1 MQEFTNFLESSTV
14 HGLVYISRT
23 KKLIRLFWI
32 AVIIF
37 GFTAAIL
44 LILESFQSWAE
55 SPVSTTIETM
65 PITKLTFPKVTV
77 CPPKNTYTDLNYD
90 LMMLEN
96 MDLDNET
103 RKIMSDYA
111 MELLHENLFDSI
123 LTNMNKLEDDDRYY
137 NWYHGLTDIEI
148 PAPEDYIGPYRNL
161 FYRLTTQATSGSIS
175 TQYFD
180 EVFDADKI
188 DSDIQFYI
196 NLGAPPNVVNNAS
209 LRNVT
214 FQIEIEKVAMKDLS
228 NGYDKF
234 FFNGY
239 DKYSIDQVDVSHIQ
253 DIIEVTEPLPIDPFE
268 VNADRLTTTETVKN
282 LKMDQMPG
290 FKIKW
295 LWDWEYID
303 LYDYYNLNSSEEL
316 EYYYS
321 NEESHEFLFTK
332 RIAFIRIVLIQI
344 YFCSLINIVE

>member
-1 MQEFTNFLESSTV
+1 MQEFTNYLESSTV
-14 HGLVYISRT
+14 HGLVYISQT

-32 AVIIF
+32 AVILF
-37 GFTAAIL
+37 GFTAAAM

-55 SPVSTTIETM
+55 SPVKTTIETM

-96 MDLDNET
+96 MDLHNNT

-111 MELLHENLFDSI
+111 IELLHENLYNAI
-123 LTNMNKLEDDDRYY
+123 LNNMNKLEDDDRYY

-148 PAPEDYIGPYRNL
+148 PAPEDTFTYRNL
-161 FYRLTTQATSGSIS
+161 VYRLTTQAASGSIS
-175 TQYFD
+175 TQHFG
-180 EVFDADKI
+180 EIFDANKI
-188 DSDIQFYI
+188 DPDIQFHI
-196 NLGAPPNVVNNAS
+196 SMGAPPNVVNNAT

-214 FQIEIEKVAMKDLS
+214 FQIEIEKVEMNDLS
-228 NGYDKF
+228 TGYDKF

-253 DIIEVTEPLPIDPFE
+253 EIFEVTETLPIDPFE
-268 VNADRLTTTETVKN
+268 VSTDRLTTAQIIRS
-282 LKMDQMPG
+282 LKMIEMPG

-316 EYYYS
+316 ENYYT
-321 NEESHEFLFTK
+321 NEESYEFLFTK

-344 YFCSLINIVE
+344 NFCSQINIVE

>member
-1 MQEFTNFLESSTV
+1 MQEFKNYLESSTV

-77 CPPKNTYTDLNYD
+77 CPPQNTYTDLNYD

-103 RKIMSDYA
+103 RKMMSDYA
-111 MELLHENLFDSI
+111 MELLHENLYNAI
-123 LTNMNKLEDDDRYY
+123 LTNMNKLEDDDRYF

-148 PAPEDYIGPYRNL
+148 PAPEDYFGPYRKL
-161 FYRLTTQATSGSIS
+161 VYRLTTQATSGSIS
-175 TQYFD
+175 TQNFGSI
-180 EVFDADKI
+180 FDAEKV
-188 DSDIQFYI
+188 DSDIQFRI
-196 NLGAPPNVVNNAS
+196 SMGAPPNVVNNATV
-209 LRNVT
+209 RNVT
-214 FQIEIEKVAMKDLS
+214 FQIEIEKVVMKGLS
-228 NGYDKF
+228 DGYDKF
-234 FFNGY
+234 FFHD
-239 DKYSIDQVDVSHIQ
+239 DKYSDVPLFQ
-253 DIIEVTEPLPIDPFE
+253 DIIEVDNEELSIGIAPFE
-268 VNADRLTTTETVKN
+268 VFADRLTTMDIVRN
-282 LKMDQMPG
+282 IKMDEMPG

-321 NEESHEFLFTK
+321 NEETHEFLFNR

-344 YFCSLINIVE
+344 YFCIFNTINN